1 MVSFAGE
8 KFRKGKDKGEGVE
21 EWGGVSE
28 QSARLFGFG
37 EGVHCCWGLE
47 WGIESAMPLLKSAV
61 RAAVLVLS
69 LFLPFITISF

>member
-37 EGVHCCWGLE
+37 EGVHCFSVLE
-47 WGIESAMPLLKSAV
+47 REFGGWSGGSNPRCRS
-61 RAAVLVLS
+61 
-69 LFLPFITISF
+69 